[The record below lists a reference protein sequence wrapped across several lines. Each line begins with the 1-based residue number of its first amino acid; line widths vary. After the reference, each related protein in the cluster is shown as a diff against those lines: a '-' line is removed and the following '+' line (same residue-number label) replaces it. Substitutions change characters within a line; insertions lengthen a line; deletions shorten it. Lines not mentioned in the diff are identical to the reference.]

1 MGRKGKM
8 EDATVTSEYLHEE
21 IKIKWYL
28 PEGFTPFKDYQLCI
42 MQDGDDYF
50 QMGRV
55 ATLSDQLHEE
65 VEIEPTI
72 FVGIHYQDKYDRQD
86 KYHPNGKQNN
96 NYIQFLTNEV
106 LPFIEDTL
114 HISPTKRALI
124 GDSLAGTL
132 AFMVASQFPKT
143 FDIVIMQ
150 SPYVDE
156 KVLEQATHVDHF
168 SNLEIHHTIGTE
180 ETEVHTTSGEV
191 SDFLTPNRKLNQML
205 QGKLNIYQYN
215 EFTGN
220 HTWKYWQKDLRN
232 ILIEMLG
239 EK

>member
-1 MGRKGKM
+1 MGRNGTM
-8 EDATVTSEYLHEE
+8 NDAKINSNYLQEE
-21 IKIKWYL
+21 IEIKWYV
-28 PEGFTPFKDYQLCI
+28 PEGFTPFKDYQLCF

-55 ATLSDQLHEE
+55 ATLSDQLHAE

-86 KYHPNGKQNN
+86 KYHPNGKKNN
-96 NYIQFLTNEV
+96 DYIQFLVKEA
-106 LPFIEDTL
+106 LPFVEDAL
-114 HISPTKRALI
+114 HITPVKRALI

-132 AFMVASQFPKT
+132 AFIVASQFPDT

-150 SPYVDE
+150 SPYVNE
-156 KVLEQATHVDHF
+156 KVLTQAEHVNNF
-168 SNLEIHHTIGTE
+168 SNLEVFHSIGTE

-191 SDFLTPNRKLNQML
+191 SDFLTPNRTLNQL
-205 QGKLNIYQYN
+205 LEGKLNTYQYD

-220 HTWKYWQKDLRN
+220 HTWKYWQKDLKK

-239 EK
+239 